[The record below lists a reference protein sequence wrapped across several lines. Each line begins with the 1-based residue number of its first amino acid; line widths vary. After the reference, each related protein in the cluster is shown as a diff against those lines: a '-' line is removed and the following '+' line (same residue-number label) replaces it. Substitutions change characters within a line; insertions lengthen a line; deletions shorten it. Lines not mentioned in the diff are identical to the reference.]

1 MRLNPS
7 RTSRAEDRIEKWMTQ
22 HHQERVLAG
31 ETTPKGR
38 CPDEQF
44 LNNLARKSK
53 RIVLSDPRV
62 DHAATCSS
70 CMKRLLEIR
79 QDIYSRRRRVIATV
93 SVVSCLTFTA
103 LFIVALRYRAWER
116 LLPSS
121 AVVVQTVDLWNVGAY
136 RGAQASTLGSVSLP
150 AAKVR
155 ATVILPA
162 FSTPGEYLV
171 RVARNQNGEGTIAE
185 GQSLTEAAGNQERV
199 QVDLD
204 LRGVKAGS
212 YFLSTMHEQDQASY
226 YYPLEIK

>member
-1 MRLNPS
+1 MQLNLS
-7 RTSRAEDRIEKWMTQ
+7 RASRAEDRIEKWVTR

-31 ETTPKGR
+31 ETIPTGP
-38 CPDEQF
+38 CPDELF
-44 LNNLARKSK
+44 LNNLALKSK

-79 QDIYSRRRRVIATV
+79 QVVHSRRRRVIATV
-93 SVVSCLTFTA
+93 SVVSCLTFVV
-103 LFIVALRYRAWER
+103 LFIAALRYRAWEH

-121 AVVVQTVDLWNVGAY
+121 AVVARTVDLWNVGTY
-136 RGAQASTLGSVSLP
+136 RGAQAGTLGLVSLP

-162 FSTPGEYLV
+162 FSSPGQYLV
-171 RVARNQNGEGTIAE
+171 TIARNQNGGGVVAE
-185 GQSLTEAAGNQERV
+185 GQSLTEVTGNQERV
-199 QVDLD
+199 RVELD
-204 LRGVKAGS
+204 LRGVKTGS
-212 YFLSTMHEQDQASY
+212 YFLLTTHEQDQASY